1 MHDGTP
7 KTLCSTRVEN
17 RCHRFKGMSSSDIIS
32 VYSPATGEH
41 VGDVPAHT
49 ADFTR
54 KAFAAARNAQK
65 QWVSTSLQHRKAVM
79 LRLHDMV
86 LERQSELMDVIQSET
101 GKNRASAFDEVLDVA
116 ITARHYAYAAP
127 RMLRTRRKKGAL
139 PVLTHTVEEHVPHG
153 VVGIIAP
160 WNYPL
165 TLTAS
170 DAIPALLAGN
180 GVVLKPD
187 SLTPLTALKIAEL
200 LYESGIPRDLFHVV
214 SGSGGVVGRAITE
227 GCDYLMFTGSTMTGR
242 RLGSIAGE
250 RLIGYSAELG
260 GKNPMIVA
268 HDADIERAVQG
279 AISACFSN
287 SGQLC
292 VSIERIYVHEAIAQ
306 EFLERFVAAIE
317 AMRIGPG
324 PEWDV
329 DMGSLISAE
338 HRERVEDMVNDA
350 VTRGATVLAGGRAL
364 PDLGEAFYAPT
375 VLTNVAKR
383 SKLYREEVFGP
394 VVYVETVDSIS
405 EAIQRANDS
414 EYGLNASVFADPDT
428 AWEIA
433 SQLEVGTVNINEGY
447 AATWGSIDAPM
458 GGWKAS
464 GVGRRH
470 GDEGLLKYTTT
481 RTVSSQRVMPVSGPG
496 EVAGNLYLC
505 VEDGTEAGQTCAA
518 LTK

>member
-1 MHDGTP
+1 
-7 KTLCSTRVEN
+7 
-17 RCHRFKGMSSSDIIS
+17 MSSSDIIS

-54 KAFAAARNAQK
+54 KAFAAARDAQK

-214 SGSGGVVGRAITE
+214 AWW
-227 GCDYLMFTGSTMTGR
+227 
-242 RLGSIAGE
+242 
-250 RLIGYSAELG
+250 
-260 GKNPMIVA
+260 
-268 HDADIERAVQG
+268 DAR
-279 AISACFSN
+279 S
-287 SGQLC
+287 L
-292 VSIERIYVHEAIAQ
+292 R
-306 EFLERFVAAIE
+306 
-317 AMRIGPG
+317 
-324 PEWDV
+324 DV
-329 DMGSLISAE
+329 TI
-338 HRERVEDMVNDA
+338 
-350 VTRGATVLAGGRAL
+350 
-364 PDLGEAFYAPT
+364 
-375 VLTNVAKR
+375 
-383 SKLYREEVFGP
+383 
-394 VVYVETVDSIS
+394 
-405 EAIQRANDS
+405 
-414 EYGLNASVFADPDT
+414 
-428 AWEIA
+428 
-433 SQLEVGTVNINEGY
+433 
-447 AATWGSIDAPM
+447 
-458 GGWKAS
+458 
-464 GVGRRH
+464 
-470 GDEGLLKYTTT
+470 
-481 RTVSSQRVMPVSGPG
+481 
-496 EVAGNLYLC
+496 
-505 VEDGTEAGQTCAA
+505 
-518 LTK
+518 

>member
-1 MHDGTP
+1 
-7 KTLCSTRVEN
+7 
-17 RCHRFKGMSSSDIIS
+17 MSSSDIIS

-54 KAFAAARNAQK
+54 KAFAAARDAQK

-214 SGSGGVVGRAITE
+214 S
-227 GCDYLMFTGSTMTGR
+227 
-242 RLGSIAGE
+242 
-250 RLIGYSAELG
+250 
-260 GKNPMIVA
+260 NPMIVA

-279 AISACFSN
+279 AISGCFAN

-338 HRERVEDMVNDA
+338 HRARVEDMVNDA
-350 VTRGATVLAGGRAL
+350 VTRGAPVLAGGRAL

-496 EVAGNLYLC
+496 EVARETY
-505 VEDGTEAGQTCAA
+505 TSA
-518 LTK
+518 LKTALKLGKRVLR